1 MKRNRSGPKNVQT
14 TPHERLESP
23 FAEGGHALEEFPP
36 PASLHHVF
44 DDSPNDLIPGD
55 IIVLDNSQILRAQVE
70 SDFFAVLACPGC
82 GTLDLLTPAQ
92 YFGVASVICGSD
104 SCSCSFRIEGESRIV
119 YLPVN

>member
-1 MKRNRSGPKNVQT
+1 MKRNGSGPKDAQT
-14 TPHERLESP
+14 TPHERLEHEL
-23 FAEGGHALEEFPP
+23 AELGHTQEEFPP

-44 DDSPNDLIPGD
+44 DDSPNDLTPGD
-55 IIVLDNSQILRAQVE
+55 IIILDNSQTLRAQVE

-82 GTLDLLTPAQ
+82 GVLDLLTPAQ

-104 SCSCSFRIEGESRIV
+104 SCSCSFRIESESRIV

>member
-1 MKRNRSGPKNVQT
+1 MRRNGSGSKNPQT
-14 TPHERLESP
+14 TTQGYLDHRL
-23 FAEGGHALEEFPP
+23 AELGQAQDQFPP

-44 DDSPNDLIPGD
+44 DDSPSDLTPGD
-55 IIVLDNSQILRAQVE
+55 IIVLDDSQVLRAQVE

-82 GTLDLLTPAQ
+82 GVLDLLTPAQ
-92 YFGVASVICGSD
+92 YFGVVSVICGSD

>member
-1 MKRNRSGPKNVQT
+1 MRRNRSGAKNAQT
-14 TPHERLESP
+14 GPHEPFEHRL
-23 FAEGGHALEEFPP
+23 AELGPAQEEFPP

-44 DDSPNDLIPGD
+44 DDSPNDLNPGD
-55 IIVLDNSQILRAQVE
+55 IIILDHSQSLRAQVE

-82 GTLDLLTPAQ
+82 GVLDLLTPAQ
-92 YFGVASVICGSD
+92 YFGVVSVICGSD